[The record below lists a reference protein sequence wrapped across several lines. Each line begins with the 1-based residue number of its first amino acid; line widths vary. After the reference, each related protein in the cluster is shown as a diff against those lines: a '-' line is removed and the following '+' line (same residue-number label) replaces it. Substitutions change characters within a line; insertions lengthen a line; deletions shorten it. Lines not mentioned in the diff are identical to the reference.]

1 MNPKTEKDEELV
13 LILLST
19 TIKNLNLE
27 KGRDSVWLY
36 EPMASVS

>member
-1 MNPKTEKDEELV
+1 MKAKTEIAEELV
-13 LILLST
+13 LILLY

-27 KGRDSVWLY
+27 KRSDSVWLY

>member
-1 MNPKTEKDEELV
+1 MKAKTETAEELV

-27 KGRDSVWLY
+27 KGSQSVWRF

>member
-1 MNPKTEKDEELV
+1 MKAKTEKDEELV

-19 TIKNLNLE
+19 SIKNLNLE
-27 KGRDSVWLY
+27 KGSDSVWLY